1 MTNLAN
7 ISLGAWTSLD
17 DIPVSKSCRVMKLL
31 NMRAFELK
39 SAVHDVFDHVW
50 NSLVHV
56 DVENGKVAI
65 FENRP
70 GKHTLTIRLLSS
82 QY

>member
-1 MTNLAN
+1 
-7 ISLGAWTSLD
+7 
-17 DIPVSKSCRVMKLL
+17 MKLL

-50 NSLVHV
+50 NSLVQI
-56 DVENGKVAI
+56 DAENGKVAI

-70 GKHTLTIRLLSS
+70 GKHTWLPLDYYRTNTKIDII
-82 QY
+82 